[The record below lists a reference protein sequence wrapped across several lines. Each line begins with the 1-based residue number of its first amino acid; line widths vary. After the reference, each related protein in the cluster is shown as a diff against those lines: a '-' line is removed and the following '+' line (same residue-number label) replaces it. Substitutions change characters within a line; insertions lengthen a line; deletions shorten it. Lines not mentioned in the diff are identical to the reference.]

1 MNVEEAIA
9 IVRQLQFTVAGEIE
23 GLIKGQ
29 KAANQRLDKAAE
41 AVLSELIGRKPTKE
55 ELKQSTNW

>member
-1 MNVEEAIA
+1 MEAEEAIA

-41 AVLSELIGRKPTKE
+41 VVLSELIGRKPTKE

>member
-9 IVRQLQFTVAGEIE
+9 IVRQLQFTVAGDIE

-41 AVLSELIGRKPTKE
+41 AVLSELIGRKPTTE

>member
-9 IVRQLQFTVAGEIE
+9 IVRQLQFTVAGDIE

-41 AVLSELIGRKPTKE
+41 AVLSGLIGRKPTKE

>member
-1 MNVEEAIA
+1 MEAEEAIA

-41 AVLSELIGRKPTKE
+41 AVLSELIGRKPTTE

>member
-9 IVRQLQFTVAGEIE
+9 IVRQLQFTVAGDIE

-41 AVLSELIGRKPTKE
+41 AVLTELIGRKPTKE

>member
-9 IVRQLQFTVAGEIE
+9 IVRQLQFTVAGDIA

-55 ELKQSTNW
+55 ELKQ

>member
-1 MNVEEAIA
+1 MEAEEAIA

>member
-55 ELKQSTNW
+55 ELKQ